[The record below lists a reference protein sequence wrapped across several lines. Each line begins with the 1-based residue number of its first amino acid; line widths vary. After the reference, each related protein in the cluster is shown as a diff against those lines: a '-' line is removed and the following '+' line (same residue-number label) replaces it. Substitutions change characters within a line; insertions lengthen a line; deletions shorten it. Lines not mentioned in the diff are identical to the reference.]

1 MFKKLF
7 GIGIIGLLLSYSWQY
22 KASWSFEFEI
32 EINSTQAAVWGGIL
46 TDMINNEQTKQT
58 HLNVQFPIEFKP
70 LKKD

>member
-46 TDMINNEQTKQT
+46 TDMINNE
-58 HLNVQFPIEFKP
+58 
-70 LKKD
+70 